1 MLIII
6 SPAKTINESPMNHEV
21 PCTFPDFI
29 DEAAEIVQVLKKYSS
44 NRIAKLMSINPKLA
58 QLNYERY
65 QEWQLPFIKENSKPA
80 VFAFNGDVYNGLKVE
95 EFSKDDLSYAQQHL
109 RILSGLYGLLKPLDL
124 IQPYRLE
131 MGTKL
136 KLKRKKNLYEYWGNK
151 LTKTLNL
158 ILKENQQDVLINLS
172 SNEYY
177 KAVQASDLSCK
188 IITPAFKDFKN
199 GSYKFMSVFGK
210 KARGLMA
217 SYIIKNRLEDP
228 ESIKLFEEDGYY
240 YNDKLTEG
248 NQWVF
253 TRG

>member
-6 SPAKTINESPMNHEV
+6 SPAKTISEAPLNLEIPSA
-21 PCTFPDFI
+21 FPEFMG
-29 DEAAEIVQVLKKYSS
+29 EAAEIVQVLKKYSA
-44 NRIAKLMSINPKLA
+44 NRIGKLMSINPKLA
-58 QLNYERY
+58 QLNFERY
-65 QEWQLPFIKENSKPA
+65 QEWQLPFTEENSKPA

-95 EFSKDDLSYAQQHL
+95 DYSNDDLLYAQQHL

-136 KLKRKKNLYEYWGNK
+136 KLKRKKNLYEYWENK
-151 LTKTLNL
+151 LTKALNL
-158 ILKENQQDVLINLS
+158 LLEENKQDLLINLS

-177 KAVQASDLSCK
+177 KAIRPSGLSSK
-188 IITPAFKDFKN
+188 IITPVFKDFKN

-228 ESIKLFEEDGYY
+228 GQIKLFEEDGYY
-240 YNDKLTEG
+240 YNDQLTEG

>member
-6 SPAKTINESPMNHEV
+6 SPAKTINETLIKINV
-21 PCTFPDFI
+21 PISFPEFLT
-29 DEAAEIVQVLKKYSS
+29 EATNIVEVLKKYSAS
-44 NRIAKLMSINPKLA
+44 RIGKLMSINPKLA
-58 QLNYERY
+58 QLNFERY
-65 QEWQLPFIKENSKPA
+65 QEWQLPFNEENSKPA
-80 VFAFNGDVYNGLKVE
+80 IFAFNGDVYNGIRIE
-95 EFSKDDLSYAQQHL
+95 EYSDDDLLYSQDHL

-136 KLKRKKNLYEYWGNK
+136 KLKRKKNLYEFWGKN
-151 LTKTLNL
+151 LTKALNVAL
-158 ILKENQQDVLINLS
+158 DENQRKVIINLS

-177 KAVQASDLSCK
+177 KAIQASDLK
-188 IITPAFKDFKN
+188 AEIITPVFKDFKN

-217 SYIIKNRLEDP
+217 SYIIRMRLEDP
-228 ESIKLFEEDGYY
+228 ESIKLFDEEGYL
-240 YNDKLTEG
+240 YNDILSEG